1 MSFVDKKFIE
11 HPKVDAHNHLNL
23 GMRYSSYVR
32 WANFFIPDFPRSL
45 NGLDE
50 MHQIISEYTRP
61 RCQTADDVEKLLS
74 LSIEDAIAD
83 RVAILEGSIDIGFIN
98 QCGGNIDAFLALI
111 SGVRDRYAGKIRFEP
126 ELGMGKTFDIAKLN
140 AWAPECIE
148 SGVFKSID
156 LYGPEVEEGIENFKD
171 FFRLAGT
178 KGLKKKAHVGEFSD
192 STSVVRFVE
201 FFELDEV
208 QHGIGAA
215 TDKGALRFLADNHIR
230 CNVCPCSNVMLGA
243 VPSLKEHPIR
253 KMVDAGVP
261 VSIATDDLLF
271 FNRSVGEQ
279 MADLVSEGVF
289 SEDEIFA
296 VADRWI

>member
-11 HPKVDAHNHLNL
+11 RPKIDAHNHLNL
-23 GMRYSSYVR
+23 GMRYASYVV
-32 WANFFIPDFPRSL
+32 WANFFIPDFPRPL

-50 MHQIISEYTRP
+50 MHQIISEFTRP

-74 LSIEDAIAD
+74 LAIEDAIAD
-83 RVAILEGSIDIGFIN
+83 TVIVIEGSVDIGFIN
-98 QCGGNIDAFLALI
+98 QCGGNIDTFLALV
-111 SGVRDRYAGKIRFEP
+111 SGIRDKYAERIRFEP

-140 AWAPECIE
+140 AWVPECIG

-156 LYGPEVEEGIENFKD
+156 LYGPEVEEGIENFKG
-171 FFRLAGT
+171 FFRLAGE

-192 STSVVRFVE
+192 SRSVVRFVE

-215 TDKGALRFLADNHIR
+215 ADSSALRFLADNNIR
-230 CNVCPCSNVMLGA
+230 CNVCPSSNVMLGA

-253 KMVDAGVP
+253 RMADAGVP

-279 MADLVSEGVF
+279 MADLVAAGVF
-289 SEDEIFA
+289 SEDEVFSIA
-296 VADRWI
+296 SGCI